1 MSRNAATRDNFFVK
15 AKDAKD
21 KVKLRFNN
29 RDRRAIVADIN
40 ECSSA
45 TYFVRIQL
53 PVSDYDDILMQITT
67 VCKLTLVIT
76 KNN

>member
-1 MSRNAATRDNFFVK
+1 MHVSRKTRDNFFVK

-29 RDRRAIVADIN
+29 RDRRAIVADID

-45 TYFVRIQL
+45 TYFVRIRL
-53 PVSDYDDILMQITT
+53 PVSDHNDILSQITR
-67 VCKLTLVIT
+67 V
-76 KNN
+76 